1 MLTRFRHRATEE
13 LLPGR
18 FGWLMNLYD
27 DNYWRLSRVFG
38 AEALTVGRYR
48 SSVHDGLDVDLTVL
62 ERAPYTAEIKLSYAF
77 VDALTGQPE
86 PSAHIRV
93 YADARA
99 AEVTACYFGSRLE
112 HVLGDQ
118 ASIATI
124 VDHRLRMNAFLNK
137 WLEYLEALGH
147 NRFGSLQPL
156 SGA

>member
-1 MLTRFRHRATEE
+1 MLTRTRPAEE

-18 FGWLMNLYD
+18 FAWLMNLYD

-38 AEALTVGRYR
+38 AEALAVGSYR
-48 SSVHDGLDVDLTVL
+48 SCVHDGLDIDLTVL

-77 VDALTGQPE
+77 VDPLTGQPE

-112 HVLGDQ
+112 HVLGGQ
-118 ASIATI
+118 PSIAAI

-137 WLEYLEALGH
+137 WLEYLESLGH
-147 NRFGSLQPL
+147 DRFASLRSL
-156 SGA
+156 TDD